1 MFEIFLTILY
11 QFMVARYFHIFYIF
25 KTYTIMKVDVLPFLN
40 VSSTLGLPI
49 VCNFEEWKRFA
60 QLLVGKPTL
69 AKLHVIQA

>member
-1 MFEIFLTILY
+1 
-11 QFMVARYFHIFYIF
+11 
-25 KTYTIMKVDVLPFLN
+25 MKVDVLPFLN

-49 VCNFEEWKRFA
+49 VCKFEEWKRFA